1 MDTPDAGL
9 PVLDVTDLAVAI
21 DGRTVV
27 SGVDLRIAP
36 GECVALVGPSGS
48 GKSVTARAL
57 LGLSTP
63 GARVTAGR
71 LELDGADLRTASE
84 RRWRRIRGHRV
95 GYVGQEAL
103 GALDPL
109 RPVGREVADALRLH
123 TGLTARERLDRVAAT
138 LDRVGLDPALAR
150 DGRRADTLSG
160 GMRQRALIAAAIVG
174 GPTLV
179 IADEPTTALDAG
191 IAVTVMETLQRVRDA
206 GAGLLLI
213 THDMGL
219 VAGWA
224 DRVAVMTDGRIV
236 ESGRT
241 ASVLRTP
248 RHPVTRALV
257 AAAERARVAVRS
269 GSGFADPVG
278 GTAGSAMAAPPAA
291 TADPAVPAD
300 PAAGAGPAVGAGP
313 AGHAVPPA
321 SSAAREP
328 VLVGE
333 DLGARYDGRSVL
345 EHVDLALARGRTLGV
360 VGASGSGK
368 TTLARVL
375 LGLTDP
381 ATGRVRLDGA
391 AWAPLPEAAR
401 RARRHRIAAVV
412 QDPGSTFDERWS
424 VERVL
429 VDALTA
435 GRARRAAGAVAD
447 AVDAAL
453 RRVDLDPVLR
463 PRGPRTLSGGQ
474 RQRLAIARAL
484 ATGPDLLLLD
494 EPVTALDATVQ
505 DAVLALLERLQ
516 RETGTTMLF
525 VSHDLAAVRR
535 MSDDVLVLDAGR
547 VVEAGP
553 ADRVFGRPAHPVT
566 ARLLAAAE
574 RLAAG

>member
-1 MDTPDAGL
+1 MSTGPSAAGL

-84 RRWRRIRGHRV
+84 RQWRRIRGRRV

-138 LDRVGLDPALAR
+138 LDRVGLDAAFAR

-257 AAAERARVAVRS
+257 AAAEHARIAVR
-269 GSGFADPVG
+269 VG
-278 GTAGSAMAAPPAA
+278 GDAAQTPAPVSVAAPS
-291 TADPAVPAD
+291 
-300 PAAGAGPAVGAGP
+300 GG
-313 AGHAVPPA
+313 
-321 SSAAREP
+321 P

-453 RRVDLDPVLR
+453 RRVDLDPALR

-516 RETGTTMLF
+516 RESGTAMLF